1 VSIARYRTVLRLP
14 GVARL
19 LAVAVFARI
28 PQTAAGMVLTLY
40 VVGQLDQGYGAAGL
54 VATAATVG
62 MAASGPWRGRAID
75 RYGLRRSLVPSVIG
89 SAVSWSA
96 APFVGYGPLI
106 VVAFAGGV
114 LGVPT
119 FGIVRQSLSVLVPVE
134 QRRTAFALDSIG
146 VELSFMV
153 GPAAGVLIA
162 TQLSAMTALLTVG
175 AGWVLSALAL
185 MLLNPPTRSAAAP
198 VPPTGPVEPGSVE
211 RGSVERGSV
220 EPGRGPRW
228 YNPELVVVLTAALS
242 AGLVLAGTDV
252 GLVAELREAGALSRT
267 GLVFLAWSG
276 GSVIGGAIYGGMHRS
291 VSPTVLLLGLALL
304 TVPVG
309 LAPSPV
315 LLAVTILPA
324 AALCAP
330 LISSTAEAVSR
341 LVPEHARGQ
350 AMGWHGSALTIGSAL
365 GAPLAGAAI
374 DAIAPWS
381 GFAAVGTVGGMLGAL
396 GLVLRRGRRRPR
408 AAEGG
413 SPAVAAGRPAVAAG
427 HPGAGGRHPAV
438 AAGHPG
444 AGGRH
449 PGATTVVH
457 SVASPPGSLGD

>member
-1 VSIARYRTVLRLP
+1 VSITRYRTVLRLP

-19 LAVAVFARI
+19 LAFAVFARI
-28 PQTAAGMVLTLY
+28 PQTASGVVLTLY
-40 VVGQLDQGYGAAGL
+40 VVGQLDLGYGAAGL

-75 RYGLRRSLVPSVIG
+75 RQGLRRSLVPSVIG
-89 SAVSWSA
+89 SAVSWAA
-96 APFVGYGPLI
+96 APFVGFGPLI
-106 VVAFAGGV
+106 VVAFVGGV
-114 LGVPT
+114 LGVPI
-119 FGIVRQSLSVLVPVE
+119 FGVVRQSLSVLVPVE

-146 VELSFMV
+146 TEISFMV

-175 AGWVLSALAL
+175 AGSVLSGLAL

-198 VPPTGPVEPGSVE
+198 VLPTGSVEPGSVE
-211 RGSVERGSV
+211 PGSVEPGSV

-228 YNPELVVVLTAALS
+228 YSPELLVVLAAAMS

-252 GLVAELREAGALSRT
+252 SLVAELREAGALSLT

-276 GSVIGGAIYGGMHRS
+276 GSVIGGAIYGGMRRS

-341 LVPEHARGQ
+341 LVPEHARGE
-350 AMGWHGSALTIGSAL
+350 AMGWHGSALTVGSAL

-396 GLVLRRGRRRPR
+396 GLVLRRGQRRPGGAPVGHVALYSAQSR
-408 AAEGG
+408 AIAD
-413 SPAVAAGRPAVAAG
+413 V
-427 HPGAGGRHPAV
+427 
-438 AAGHPG
+438 
-444 AGGRH
+444 
-449 PGATTVVH
+449 
-457 SVASPPGSLGD
+457 